1 MKLVVVAVILGVA
14 TPMWVS
20 AQQASTSIDSQLGDS
35 LPSVTDSVMIRH
47 YEVDPFAAAVPF
59 GPGERL
65 EYKVK
70 IGLMNAGNAH
80 MAVLG
85 IDSIRGEPAYHVQMA
100 IRGSLLFGAMKVND
114 KYDSWIDTHLLT
126 SRRYISDVHQ
136 LSYSSYRSFEFYPDE
151 MYWEQ
156 TDEGIIGD
164 LATALPLDDIAFVYF
179 VRTLPLEVGK
189 TYTLPRY
196 FKKEGNP
203 VIIKVEGR
211 SQRETPAGT
220 FNTIVVRPTIK
231 SRGLFSEGGDAELHF
246 TDDEHRYLVYLRS
259 KIPVAGS
266 VTLHLESVTAGT
278 LIYAEGSNP

>member
-1 MKLVVVAVILGVA
+1 MKLVLATMILGAA
-14 TPMWVS
+14 TPTLVGGQEAPASMEARS
-20 AQQASTSIDSQLGDS
+20 ADS
-35 LPSVTDSVMIRH
+35 LVVSDSLVIEH
-47 YEVDPFAAAVPF
+47 YAIDPLAAVVPF

-70 IGLMNAGNAH
+70 IGILNAGNAH

-85 IDSIRGEPAYHVQMA
+85 IDSVRGEPAYHVQMA
-100 IRGSLLFGAMKVND
+100 IKGSLLFGAMKVDD
-114 KYDSWIDTHLLT
+114 KYDSWIDTHLMT

-164 LATALPLDDIAFVYF
+164 LATALPLDDIAFVYY

-203 VIIKVEGR
+203 VIIKVER
-211 SQRETPAGT
+211 RDRRETPAGT
-220 FNTIVVRPTIK
+220 FNTIVVRPIIK
-231 SRGLFSEGGDAELHF
+231 TRGLFSEGGAAELHF
-246 TDDEHRYLVYLRS
+246 TDDERRYLVYLRS
-259 KIPVAGS
+259 EIPVAGS
-266 VTLHLESVTAGT
+266 VTLHLERWTEGT
-278 LIYAEGSNP
+278 PIHPGRSDR

>member
-1 MKLVVVAVILGVA
+1 MKLVMVAVILGVA

-35 LPSVTDSVMIRH
+35 LPSVNDSVMIRH
-47 YEVDPFAAAVPF
+47 YEIDPLAAVVPF

-70 IGLMNAGNAH
+70 IGIMNAGKAH

-100 IRGSLLFGAMKVND
+100 IRGSLLFGAMKVDD
-114 KYDSWIDTHLLT
+114 KYDSWIDTRLLM

-211 SQRETPAGT
+211 SRRETPAGT
-220 FNTIVVRPTIK
+220 FNTIVVRPIIK
-231 SRGLFSEGGDAELHF
+231 SRGLFSEGGEAELHF
-246 TDDEHRYLVYLRS
+246 SDDEHRYLVYLRS
-259 KIPVAGS
+259 RIPVAGS
-266 VTLHLESVTAGT
+266 VTLHLEKVTEGT
-278 LIYAEGSNP
+278 PIYVVGSNP